1 MFIHLNELIVTQG
14 SLNCQAFQP
23 TVDLSIEPASNRAP
37 AMVNWYKVQKM
48 LTKTVRSRFSHE
60 IGEKVEGCTILQK
73 RVVIPPV
80 PAERRLGVY
89 DYEVEVPPAVEKP
102 RTSKGAARAAVAS
115 SRPATADS
123 FTRTTPEDMGAVIRR
138 IPSR

>member
-1 MFIHLNELIVTQG
+1 
-14 SLNCQAFQP
+14 
-23 TVDLSIEPASNRAP
+23 
-37 AMVNWYKVQKM
+37 M

-115 SRPATADS
+115 ARAATPDS

>member
-1 MFIHLNELIVTQG
+1 
-14 SLNCQAFQP
+14 
-23 TVDLSIEPASNRAP
+23 
-37 AMVNWYKVQKM
+37 M

-60 IGEKVEGCTILQK
+60 IGEKVEGCTILEK

-89 DYEVEVPPAVEKP
+89 DYEVEVPPMVEKP
-102 RTSKGAARAAVAS
+102 RTSRASARAAAAPA
-115 SRPATADS
+115 RPATPDTY
-123 FTRTTPEDMGAVIRR
+123 TRTTPEEMGAVIRR

>member
-1 MFIHLNELIVTQG
+1 
-14 SLNCQAFQP
+14 
-23 TVDLSIEPASNRAP
+23 
-37 AMVNWYKVQKM
+37 M

-60 IGEKVEGCTILQK
+60 IGEKVEGCTILEK

-89 DYEVEVPPAVEKP
+89 DYEVEVPPMVEKP
-102 RTSKGAARAAVAS
+102 RTSRAASRAVAPAP
-115 SRPATADS
+115 PATPES
-123 FTRTTPEDMGAVIRR
+123 YTRTTPEEMGAVIRR